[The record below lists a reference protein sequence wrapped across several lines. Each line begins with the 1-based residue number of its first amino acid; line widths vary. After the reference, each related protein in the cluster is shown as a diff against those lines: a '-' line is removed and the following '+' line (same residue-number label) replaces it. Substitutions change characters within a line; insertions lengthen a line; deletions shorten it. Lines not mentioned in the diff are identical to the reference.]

1 MPSQRVGATVRPLD
15 VNPVRA
21 VRWSGSISTTTP
33 HAFGSRWRADDTHT
47 NEMPD
52 AGAGLQQRHQPAP
65 LDRAR
70 LVDDDEHGRQ
80 RQPLAATAA
89 LGEQVV
95 DDRQR
100 VVRRRRQLRAAE
112 RAGVGQPLEERPV
125 VQAALA
131 DEGDDG
137 EVRRALHRR
146 RLHHE
151 RAGQRP
157 RRVQRPGD
165 ADAAVLQDVDGE
177 RHVVEDAEA
186 AGDLPRPRRA
196 GRGRRRWRP

>member
-1 MPSQRVGATVRPLD
+1 
-15 VNPVRA
+15 
-21 VRWSGSISTTTP
+21 
-33 HAFGSRWRADDTHT
+33 
-47 NEMPD
+47 MPD
-52 AGAGLQQRHQPAP
+52 AAADSSSGISRRRSTGHVSSMTTSTAGSSQT
-65 LDRAR
+65 
-70 LVDDDEHGRQ
+70 
-80 RQPLAATAA
+80 LAATAA

-95 DDRQR
+95 DDGQR

-137 EVRRALHRR
+137 EIGRALHRR
-146 RLHHE
+146 RLQHE
-151 RAGQRP
+151 RAGEGP

-177 RHVVEDAEA
+177 RHVVEELEA
-186 AGDLPRPRRA
+186 IGDLLDLGA
-196 GRGRRRWRP
+196 QVAVAARWRR